1 MIPEPPGIDDPLL
14 VNDPWT
20 MVGPGGRPLGS
31 IERHSQHKKIKFCD
45 FPGCAYKTL
54 DECCGQH
61 CRPGKAQGAPQGESI
76 SSPVAEAKAPVRG
89 AVPEAKGATPIHNGW
104 NHLIG
109 ESPTGVPASSATG
122 PAETFDIDAKPDS
135 AASWLQA
142 DGGFDSYEE
151 QSFKELEAF
160 AALIQ
165 AEKEEEARR
174 FILGGSADDESELR
188 ARAAQAAM
196 DEELAESRAR
206 AAHVA
211 ITGGALHRR
220 LVETPAGF
228 SRLPMV

>member
-14 VNDPWT
+14 TNDPWT

-31 IERHSQHKKIKFCD
+31 IERQVQHKKIKFCN
-45 FPGCAYKTL
+45 FHGCAYKTL

-61 CRPGKAQGAPQGESI
+61 CRPGKGQGAPQGDSCG
-76 SSPVAEAKAPVRG
+76 SLAAEAKAPVHG
-89 AVPEAKGATPIHNGW
+89 AAPEAKGATPIHNGW

-109 ESPTGVPASSATG
+109 ELPTDVPASTATN
-122 PAETFDIDAKPDS
+122 PVETFSVDAKPDS
-135 AASWLQA
+135 AASWLRS
-142 DGGFDSYEE
+142 DEGFDSYEE

-160 AALIQ
+160 AALVQ

-174 FILGGSADDESELR
+174 FILGDSADEESER
-188 ARAAQAAM
+188 RSRAAQAAM
-196 DEELAESRAR
+196 DEALAESRAR
-206 AAHVA
+206 AAHAA

-220 LVETPAGF
+220 LSETPAGF